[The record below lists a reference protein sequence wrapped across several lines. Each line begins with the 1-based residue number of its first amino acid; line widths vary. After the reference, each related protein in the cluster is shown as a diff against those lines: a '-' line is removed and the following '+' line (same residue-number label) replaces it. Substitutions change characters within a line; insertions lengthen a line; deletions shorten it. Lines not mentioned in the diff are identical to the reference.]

1 MPLRW
6 LGSAHTMGAMAFPPS
21 SASRARLLWLALV
34 LSLGAA
40 VSLGITRFAYALLLP
55 PMREDLGWSYTL
67 AGAMNT
73 LNALGYLLGALATPL
88 LLRRLS
94 PGTLLLGGSVL
105 ATLFM
110 GLCGFFLDAA
120 PLLLQRLLA
129 GVASAFMFITG
140 GLMAARLGA
149 LDAPRGGLLLG
160 LYYGGTGWGISLS
173 ALLVPAVLQ
182 AAPAL
187 HGWTWAWWALALA
200 CAAATALLL
209 WPVRAL
215 RRLDAAAAAAQP
227 AAHASHNT
235 AAAAPAQAPAARVF
249 KVRDFA
255 PALAG
260 YTMFGVG
267 YIGYMTFVVALLRA
281 QGVGAGA
288 VTLFYA
294 LLGLAV
300 VLSSRIWAG
309 LLDRSRGG
317 EALARLNAL
326 LGVATVLPAVSSAW
340 PVALASGLLFGGV
353 FLSVVASTTALVR
366 HNLPPAQWAVGISAF
381 TIVFA
386 AGQIV
391 GPTVVGWIADGPG
404 GLGRGLVFSA
414 AALWLGAVL
423 ALRQKPLT

>member
-1 MPLRW
+1 M
-6 LGSAHTMGAMAFPPS
+6 HES
-21 SASRARLLWLALV
+21 SSPALVSRAQVVWLALA

-67 AGAMNT
+67 AGGMNT
-73 LNALGYLLGALATPL
+73 INALGYLLGALATPV
-88 LLRRLS
+88 LLRRQA
-94 PGTLLLGGSVL
+94 PGRLLLGGAVL
-105 ATLFM
+105 ATVIM
-110 GLCGFFLDAA
+110 GLCGFFLDA
-120 PLLLQRLLA
+120 PSLLLQRLLA
-129 GVASAFMFITG
+129 GVASALIFIAG

-149 LDAPRGGLLLG
+149 LDAPRSGLLLG

-173 ALLVPAVLQ
+173 ALLVPAVLA
-182 AAPAL
+182 AAPGP
-187 HGWTWAWWALALA
+187 HTWTWAWWALALA
-200 CAAATALLL
+200 SAVATLGMV
-209 WPVRAL
+209 WPVRVL
-215 RRLDAAAAAAQP
+215 RRMDAAAVAVVSGKP
-227 AAHASHNT
+227 APS
-235 AAAAPAQAPAARVF
+235 AAPVGPQVF
-249 KVRDFA
+249 RVRDFG

-260 YTMFGVG
+260 YAMFGVG

-281 QGVGAGA
+281 QGVGGGA
-288 VTLFYA
+288 ITWFYA

-317 EALARLNAL
+317 QALALLNGL
-326 LGVATVLPAVSSAW
+326 LGVATVLPALTGSW

-366 HNLPPAQWAVGISAF
+366 HNLPPSQWAAGISAF

-391 GPTVVGWIADGPG
+391 GPTVVGLIADGPG
-404 GLGRGLVFSA
+404 GLARGLVFSA
-414 AALWLGAVL
+414 GALWLGALL
-423 ALRQKPLT
+423 AWRQRPLMQDAGS

>member
-1 MPLRW
+1 MREPPF
-6 LGSAHTMGAMAFPPS
+6 SGASPRPQV
-21 SASRARLLWLALV
+21 LWLALA

-55 PMREDLGWSYTL
+55 PMRADLGWSYTL
-67 AGAMNT
+67 AGGMNT
-73 LNALGYLLGALATPL
+73 INALGYLLGALATPL
-88 LLRRLS
+88 LLRRQA
-94 PGTLLLGGSVL
+94 PGRLLLGGAVL

-110 GLCGFFLDAA
+110 GLCGFFTEAP

-129 GVASAFMFITG
+129 GVASALIFITG

-173 ALLVPAVLQ
+173 ALLVPAVLA
-182 AAPAL
+182 AAPGPHA
-187 HGWTWAWWALALA
+187 WTWAWWALALA
-200 CAAATALLL
+200 CAGATAVML
-209 WPVRAL
+209 WPVRVL
-215 RRLDAAAAAAQP
+215 RRLDAAAGAPVPSPAPDAPRAGP
-227 AAHASHNT
+227 AADRRFRA
-235 AAAAPAQAPAARVF
+235 
-249 KVRDFA
+249 RDFA

-267 YIGYMTFVVALLRA
+267 YIGYMTFVVALLRE
-281 QGVGAGA
+281 QGAGAGA

-317 EALARLNAL
+317 QALALLNAL
-326 LGVATVLPAVSSAW
+326 LGVATVLPALTASW
-340 PVALASGLLFGGV
+340 PVVLASGLLFGGV

-366 HNLPPAQWAVGISAF
+366 HNLPPAQWALGISAF

-391 GPTVVGWIADGPG
+391 GPTVVGAIADGPG
-404 GLGRGLVFSA
+404 GLARGLVFSA
-414 AALWLGAVL
+414 GALWLGALL
-423 ALRQKPLT
+423 AWRQRALP